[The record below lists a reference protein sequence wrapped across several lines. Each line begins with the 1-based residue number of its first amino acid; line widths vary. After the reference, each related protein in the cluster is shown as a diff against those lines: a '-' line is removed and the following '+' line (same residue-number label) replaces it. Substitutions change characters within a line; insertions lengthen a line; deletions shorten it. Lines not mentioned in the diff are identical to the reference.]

1 MVWYDDIKV
10 NVEETRKL
18 LLPEQYY
25 FQNLTNE
32 RTLNRIVNNMIVEID
47 SFSKLIF
54 VYKNFNQE
62 K

>member
-10 NVEETRKL
+10 NVKETRKL

-32 RTLNRIVNNMIVEID
+32 RTFNRIVNNMFVEIN

-54 VYKNFNQE
+54 IYKKF